1 VRLTIEQAKFA
12 VAHAITAQDLIEQ
25 NYPVG
30 WPGGARPS
38 HRGAEPL
45 LFKNEKHYPPGCS
58 MCQQSGVSVAYRV
71 VAGLPGV
78 VGCFAAIY
86 GSFINRPH
94 EWPILLRAFPVSASF
109 CRSYTFVPLT
119 PLHDP
124 ACSAAA
130 MERIGEVQTT
140 DTHMLGR
147 CEWALDSFCAQA
159 VAEIPKVPQSFSSD
173 TPPTVL

>member
-1 VRLTIEQAKFA
+1 MRLTIEQAKFA

-86 GSFINRPH
+86 GSFINRGARVPDSSAFASCFSF
-94 EWPILLRAFPVSASF
+94 ILQIRHVCAID
-109 CRSYTFVPLT
+109 TLT
-119 PLHDP
+119 
-124 ACSAAA
+124 
-130 MERIGEVQTT
+130 RFGKFR
-140 DTHMLGR
+140 R
-147 CEWALDSFCAQA
+147 CNG
-159 VAEIPKVPQSFSSD
+159 KN
-173 TPPTVL
+173 